1 MDKTSIKTPAQTLI
15 ESYSHGNEQKIF
27 LICGARVAGKSEYLR
42 NLVQER
48 LKKGEKI
55 ICFTKKH

>member
-27 LICGARVAGKSEYLR
+27 LICGARAAGKSEYLQ
-42 NLVQER
+42 NLVRERQE
-48 LKKGEKI
+48 KGEKI
-55 ICFTKKH
+55 VYVTKKH

>member
-1 MDKTSIKTPAQTLI
+1 MDKISIKTPAQTLI
-15 ESYSHGNEQKIF
+15 ESYSHGNEQKSF
-27 LICGARVAGKSEYLR
+27 LIRGARAAGKSEYLR